1 MVIDIT
7 GRTFGRLTAV
17 AREDGS
23 RWRFKCACGAE
34 KVLESRSV
42 KYRKTLSCGCLRQID
57 IAPGHRFGRLTAS
70 HYVNHGKN
78 GARWFFQCDCGSGKI
93 IASNYVRSGL
103 RTSCG
108 CRGPAAIAQTTQT
121 TEPSA
126 AVWPFPKW
134 PKARSD

>member
-1 MVIDIT
+1 MAVDIT
-7 GRTFGRLTAV
+7 GRTFGRLTAI

-23 RWRFKCACGAE
+23 RWRFKCACATE
-34 KVLESRSV
+34 KVLDSRSV
-42 KYRKTLSCGCLRQID
+42 KFRKTLSCGCLRQIE
-57 IAPGHRFGRLTAS
+57 IEPGHRFGQLTAS

-93 IASNYVRSGL
+93 IASSYVRSGL

-108 CRGPAAIAQTTQT
+108 CRGRGATAQT

-126 AVWPFPKW
+126 VVWPFPKW
-134 PKARSD
+134 PKERSG

>member
-1 MVIDIT
+1 MAFDLT
-7 GRTFGRLTAV
+7 GRTFGRLTAI

-23 RWRFKCACGAE
+23 RWRFKCACGVE
-34 KVLESRSV
+34 KVLEARSV

-78 GARWFFQCDCGSGKI
+78 GARWLFQCDCGSVKI
-93 IASNYVRSGL
+93 IASSYVRSGL

-108 CRGPAAIAQTTQT
+108 CRARATVGKTTK
-121 TEPSA
+121 PSA
-126 AVWPFPKW
+126 VVWPFPKG
-134 PKARSD
+134 PKRHSG